1 MIIGRKT
8 KKRTGLFTTIC
19 LVLMICG
26 IIFYQKES
34 LDKKRMTYQEKDK
47 VLQQQIDAETERAEE
62 IEERRAYV
70 QTKKYIEEVARE
82 KLGLVYEDEIILDPE
97 K

>member
-8 KKRTGLFTTIC
+8 KKRTGLIPTMF
-19 LVLMICG
+19 LVLMMCG
-26 IIFYQKES
+26 IIFYQKEN
-34 LDKKRMTYQEKDK
+34 LEKKRNTYLEQEKQ
-47 VLQQQIDAETERAEE
+47 LQQQIDAQTERAAE

-82 KLGLVYEDEIILDPE
+82 KLGLVYKDEIIFEPG

>member
-8 KKRTGLFTTIC
+8 KKRTGLFPTMC
-19 LVLMICG
+19 LVLMMCG
-26 IIFYQKES
+26 IIFYQKEN
-34 LDKKRMTYQEKDK
+34 LDKKRITYLEQEKQ
-47 VLQQQIDAETERAEE
+47 LQQQIDNQTERAAE

-82 KLGLVYEDEIILDPE
+82 KLGLVYKDEIIFDPG